1 MIANEQNA
9 NCLRRILED
18 YCKASGPLVSDPKC
32 SIYFSPN
39 EHVDKRV
46 EICTTL
52 NIMVEALSDK
62 YLGLPLLV
70 GADRSDCF
78 QYLGD
83 IVFEHGHD
91 WKDMTFSREGKK

>member
-1 MIANEQNA
+1 
-9 NCLRRILED
+9 
-18 YCKASGPLVSDPKC
+18 
-32 SIYFSPN
+32 
-39 EHVDKRV
+39 
-46 EICTTL
+46 
-52 NIMVEALSDK
+52 MVEALSDK